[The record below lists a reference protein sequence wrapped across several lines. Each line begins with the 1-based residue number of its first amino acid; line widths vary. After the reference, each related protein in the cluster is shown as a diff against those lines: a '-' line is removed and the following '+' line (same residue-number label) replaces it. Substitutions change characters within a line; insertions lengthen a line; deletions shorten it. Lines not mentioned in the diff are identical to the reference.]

1 MSQQTSKTDQSGPSF
16 EEGDHGADDEGTIG
30 DDSTSEASGSDALNG
45 AVDYSPL
52 RDDIRPLLESD
63 RHELVEEYW
72 LEAPFSFAAIFKNQ
86 ATGEELYR
94 VVEPDLNEGEAHLY
108 EKLKHTLRDQ
118 LLFREELTE
127 SDDREEVLVERVHEE
142 IENLPGLSP
151 DPGSLQKVIYYLRR
165 DLTGYE
171 RIQPFMFDPAL
182 EEISC
187 NGTGEEKPLF
197 VYHREYDNIETN
209 IRYQED
215 QLRPF
220 VQKLAQRSGKDIST
234 ANPAQGTSLPDGSR
248 VQLTLDEISPDG
260 ESFTIRKF
268 REDPFTPVDLINYET
283 FSTEQMAY
291 LWLLI
296 ENGYSGLI
304 SGGTGA
310 GKTSTLNALALF
322 APPAEKIITIEDTR
336 EVKIPQ
342 KNYVSTLT
350 REGFSKGNE
359 DAGVDM
365 FDLLKSALRMR
376 PEYLIVGEVRGE
388 EAYNMFQAMN
398 TGHTTYATIHADSM
412 QSVLSRL
419 KSEPMNIPKNLI
431 AEIGF
436 ISIQTTAEVDGE
448 KVRRSQGLYEIT
460 ELDAETGQLRYKP
473 TYEWNSATDEI
484 IQQSGST
491 IIQELEEKGLSP
503 HEKFSNR
510 KRVLEYLIENDIT
523 DYEPVSK
530 VVRAFMRSPEM
541 VLDQMDAG
549 QIDFEALAALEEQG
563 VSTNE

>member
-1 MSQQTSKTDQSGPSF
+1 MSQRVDQADQSAVTPPSDESSGQSQLF
-16 EEGDHGADDEGTIG
+16 E
-30 DDSTSEASGSDALNG
+30 SYL
-45 AVDYSPL
+45 YSPL
-52 RDDIRPLLESD
+52 RSDIRPLLESD
-63 RHELVEEYW
+63 SHTLVREYW
-72 LEAPFSFAAIFKNQ
+72 LEAPFSFAAIFKNEI
-86 ATGEELYR
+86 TGEQLYR
-94 VVEPDLNEGEAHLY
+94 VVEPDLNEGEAALF
-108 EKLKHTLRDQ
+108 EKLKQTLRDK
-118 LLFREELTE
+118 LLYRESIEE
-127 SDDREEVLVERVHEE
+127 GDDREEILKARVHDE
-142 IENLPGLSP
+142 IENLPGL
-151 DPGSLQKVIYYLRR
+151 DPSAGTVEKISYYLQR

-171 RIQPFMFDPAL
+171 RIQPFMHDPEL

-187 NGTGEEKPLF
+187 NGTGEDKPLF
-197 VYHREYDNIETN
+197 VYHREFDNMETN
-209 IRYQED
+209 IRYREE

-234 ANPAQGTSLPDGSR
+234 ANPSQGTSLPDGSR
-248 VQLTLDEISPDG
+248 VQLTLEEISPDG

-283 FSTEQMAY
+283 FSADQMAY
-291 LWLLI
+291 LWLLL

-322 APPAEKIITIEDTR
+322 IPPAEKVITIEDTR

-342 KNYVSTLT
+342 RNYVSTLT
-350 REGFSKGNE
+350 REGFSKGQE

-365 FDLLKSALRMR
+365 FDLLVSSLRMR

-419 KSEPMNIPKNLI
+419 KSEPMDIPKNLI

-436 ISIQTTAEVDGE
+436 VSIQTTAEVDGE
-448 KVRRSQGLYEIT
+448 KVRRSQGIYELT
-460 ELDAETGQLRYKP
+460 EMDVETGEIRYQP
-473 TYEWNSATDEI
+473 TWEWNSATDTMQEA
-484 IQQSGST
+484 SNSP
-491 IIQELEEKGLSP
+491 IIQELKAKGLSP
-503 HEKFSNR
+503 DEDFEQR
-510 KRVLEYLIENDIT
+510 RRVLEYLVDNDIT

-530 VVRAFMRSPEM
+530 VVRAFMRSPEI
-541 VLDQMDAG
+541 VLEQIDAG
-549 QIDFEALAALEEQG
+549 EIDLDALAALEEQG
-563 VSTNE
+563 ITTDE